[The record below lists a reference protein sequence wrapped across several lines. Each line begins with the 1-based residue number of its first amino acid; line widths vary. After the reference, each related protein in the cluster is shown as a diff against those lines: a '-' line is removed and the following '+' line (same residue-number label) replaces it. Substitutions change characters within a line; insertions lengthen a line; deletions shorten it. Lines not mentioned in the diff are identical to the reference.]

1 MALFD
6 NLIRIKKPEQKPA
19 APQQQGP
26 PVDQVLQMQQKS
38 MTNNQIVEALQ
49 RGGYDINTIMDAI
62 AQAEA
67 VNGVQP
73 MPSNVQPG
81 PPLPDQTPLGSFPP
95 VGLPPPPRPMQEQ
108 SSNTEEL
115 VEKIVDERWQE
126 FEKELTKW
134 GEWRDNVNLRLER
147 LEQGMTDTR
156 NDLDNLHKA
165 IVSKIG
171 EYDKNLIDVGTE
183 IKAMEKVFQKVLPT
197 LTENVS
203 ELSRVTKNIK
213 EQAAMP
219 VKKR

>member
-6 NLIRIKKPEQKPA
+6 SFIKKKPEAKPA
-19 APQQQGP
+19 PQPTGP
-26 PVDQVLQMQQKS
+26 PVDQVIQMQQKN

-49 RGGYDINTIMDAI
+49 RSGYDINTIMDAI

-67 VNGVQP
+67 VSGVQP
-73 MPSNVQPG
+73 MPQGVPPG
-81 PPLPDQTPLGSFPP
+81 PMMPEPPMSFPP
-95 VGLPPPPRPMQEQ
+95 PGMPPPPRPPET
-108 SSNTEEL
+108 SNVEEIA
-115 VEKIVDERWQE
+115 EKVVDEKWQE
-126 FEKELTKW
+126 FEKELAKW
-134 GEWRDNVNLRLER
+134 AEWRDNVNLRLER
-147 LEQGMTDTR
+147 LEQNMTDTR
-156 NDLDNLHKA
+156 GDLDNLHKA

-213 EQAAMP
+213 EQQTP
-219 VKKR
+219 QKRTAK